1 MSIFKKEENEHLL
14 KTAREWAVSDDKAK
28 DILYGKVVNGVRS
41 GGLYDWLIGNG
52 VNNADMLK
60 VGTAKADPKNPITV
74 ETINKISDAMFIA
87 TTDKRYVAMANMAK
101 GDPRL
106 IEEQDADP
114 KGHHNMTEKNRFYW
128 MQQKGSKWG
137 DLTGSFNRYLN
148 RLAGSGA
155 GGSRTANSFEDRHK
169 KASANMVKAVIAAEK
184 SNSNAERESY
194 DAELLTQYREDLKAL
209 DALAAKIEKSKV
221 LPTEE

>member
-106 IEEQDADP
+106 IEEQDA
-114 KGHHNMTEKNRFYW
+114 GHHNMTETNRSYW

-137 DLTGSFNRYLN
+137 DLTGSFNRYP
-148 RLAGSGA
+148 
-155 GGSRTANSFEDRHK
+155 
-169 KASANMVKAVIAAEK
+169 V
-184 SNSNAERESY
+184 SY
-194 DAELLTQYREDLKAL
+194 THLT
-209 DALAAKIEKSKV
+209 
-221 LPTEE
+221 LPTIYSV